1 MSEGSEDVFLMCGSS
16 YVHLTNKGGQ
26 AHVEV
31 TSAGS
36 LLVHA
41 AGHLQLEG
49 DSVQIW
55 AKSSK
60 YCGNSSEQ
68 QTKISSE
75 LSLTAQTG
83 ATLLCSVLGPLSAK
97 TTTIKPHCI

>member
-1 MSEGSEDVFLMCGSS
+1 VFLLCGSS

-49 DSVQIW
+49 DSVQIL
-55 AKSSK
+55 AKGGKVRVQDMVRDRMVGGSK
-60 YCGNSSEQ
+60 
-68 QTKISSE
+68 
-75 LSLTAQTG
+75 
-83 ATLLCSVLGPLSAK
+83 TLNKNFAGGK
-97 TTTIKPHCI
+97 HT